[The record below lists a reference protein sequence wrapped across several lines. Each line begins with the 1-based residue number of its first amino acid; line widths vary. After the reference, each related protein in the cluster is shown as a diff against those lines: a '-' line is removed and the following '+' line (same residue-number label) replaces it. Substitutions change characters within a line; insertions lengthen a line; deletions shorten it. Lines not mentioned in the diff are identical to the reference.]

1 MFTFLMLLLQL
12 LCLLTFWLL
21 LRQTITEKRA
31 KQKDKQTQL
40 STITVNVEGK
50 IPIFLPDHLSHCLI
64 AFLSV

>member
-1 MFTFLMLLLQL
+1 MFTFLLFLQL

-50 IPIFLPDHLSHCLI
+50 IPVFLADHLSHSVI
-64 AFLSV
+64 TFLSV